1 MLSLAKKFP
10 KQPNLIFGRC
20 YTLRVIKMLNFV
32 SEEDIFTDPG
42 FSLYVLKFSLNVAVR
57 PG

>member
-42 FSLYVLKFSLNVAVR
+42 FLYMS
-57 PG
+57 